1 MTIYLNKNIRLDVT
15 LPIGPVRCFTSS
27 ALLVELAEIPEALG
41 DGTVSAVTVT
51 VVNADGMPV
60 TAPAEKH
67 GHLWTVLF
75 AGTNFPTYGFTER
88 GIRVHATISRGDNT
102 AYQMVLGLG
111 NLEIVKGDATAEPGD
126 PMRAYVVKGSDVY
139 FKSEVVAEVQ
149 HYVKQ
154 EMSYDPEIGWGADW
168 TGDYILADGE
178 FIPVESV
185 PTPAPPVEEPNDAI

>member
-1 MTIYLNKNIRLDVT
+1 MTINLKKNIRLDVT

-41 DGTVSAVTVT
+41 DGKVSSVTVT
-51 VVNADGMPV
+51 VVNADGMPA
-60 TAPAEKH
+60 TAPAVKN
-67 GHLWTVLF
+67 GDLWTVLF

-111 NLEIVKGDATAEPGD
+111 NLEIVRGDANAEPGN
-126 PMRAYVVKGSDVY
+126 PMHAYVVKGSDVY
-139 FKSEVVAEVQ
+139 CKSEVVAEVQ

-154 EMSYDPEIGWGADW
+154 VMSKNPEIGWGADW
-168 TGDYILADGE
+168 IGDYILADGE
-178 FIPVESV
+178 FIPVESD
-185 PTPAPPVEEPNDAI
+185 PTPAPPTEEPNDAV